1 MTDIHS
7 PEYDALRRR
16 LVQARKD
23 AGLMQTQVA
32 DALDKPQS
40 FVAKC
45 ELGERRVDALELAKF
60 AKLYDKPLG
69 FFLLG

>member
-1 MTDIHS
+1 MTSLHS
-7 PEYDALRRR
+7 SEYAAFKKR

-23 AGLMQTQVA
+23 AGLTQTEVA
-32 DALDKPQS
+32 EALSKPQS

-60 AKLYDKPLG
+60 AKLYDKPMG
-69 FFLLG
+69 YFLLG